1 MHGYLLVKEYL
12 ISKGFNLTTP
22 SNIKRTVLR
31 VATSTNSLL
40 HLRERLIWALHSLQN
55 ELKKVQE
62 FSRHLWNYLIAE
74 LHPHTQQAFAWLQ
87 IHLND
92 EENLRKGM
100 LLPMEGM
107 NIFYAISPYL
117 T

>member
-1 MHGYLLVKEYL
+1 M
-12 ISKGFNLTTP
+12 S
-22 SNIKRTVLR
+22 S
-31 VATSTNSLL
+31 
-40 HLRERLIWALHSLQN
+40 
-55 ELKKVQE
+55 KKVQK
-62 FSRHLWNYLIAE
+62 FLRHLWNYLIAE

-107 NIFYAISPYL
+107 NIFYAISQYL